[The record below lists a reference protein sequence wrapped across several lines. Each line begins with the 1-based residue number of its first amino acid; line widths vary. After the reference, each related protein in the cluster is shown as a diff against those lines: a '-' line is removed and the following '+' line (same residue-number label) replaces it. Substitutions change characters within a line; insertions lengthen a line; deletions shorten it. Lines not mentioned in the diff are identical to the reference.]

1 VPLYNGVLAKINSCL
16 MKGHL
21 LLIVCILL
29 AGCSPTEEGH
39 IREVRAAV
47 AKAGG
52 SSAILAQSR
61 ILFSRLTN
69 ETESVTLNSYGKTFD
84 GLSGITSLGDVF
96 SYDPKNTTLPD
107 RVVIRRYNS
116 HRDTYFIQFANPEEF
131 EKSDLKSFRRIVGNV
146 GFIE

>member
-1 VPLYNGVLAKINSCL
+1 

-21 LLIVCILL
+21 VLIVCILL
-29 AGCSPTEEGH
+29 AGCSPTEEAH

-47 AKAGG
+47 SKAGG
-52 SSAILAQSR
+52 SSVILAQSR

-69 ETESVTLNSYGKTFD
+69 ETKSVTLMPYGKTLE

-96 SYDPKNTTLPD
+96 SYEPENTTLPD

-116 HRDTYFIQFANPEEF
+116 HRDTYFIQLANPE
-131 EKSDLKSFRRIVGNV
+131 
-146 GFIE
+146 